1 VLGVTTCVLYRAL
14 REPKQRI
21 PFRFV
26 RQSMNHKRLFTVLL
40 AVLSGSAG
48 NLNSSPVMA
57 ETRVR
62 TEVLPDKLSDRDF
75 WTMLNEFSG
84 PGGTFVSD
92 SIISNEIES
101 QRVIPLLPQ

>member
-1 VLGVTTCVLYRAL
+1 VLGVTTCVLHRAL
-14 REPKQRI
+14 RGPKQRI

-26 RQSMNHKRLFTVLL
+26 RQTMNHKLLFTVLL
-40 AVLSGSAG
+40 FVLSGSAG
-48 NLNSSPVMA
+48 NLNSSPVVA

-75 WTMLNEFSG
+75 WTMLNEFSE

-92 SIISNEIES
+92 KIISNEIES